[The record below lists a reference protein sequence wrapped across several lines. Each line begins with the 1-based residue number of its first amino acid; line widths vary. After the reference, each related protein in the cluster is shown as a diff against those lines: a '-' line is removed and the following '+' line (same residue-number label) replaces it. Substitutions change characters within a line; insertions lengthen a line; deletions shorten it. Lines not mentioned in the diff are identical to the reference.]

1 MTKFA
6 AFLRGINV
14 GGNKLIK
21 MDDLKKCFASVGF
34 KNVKTILASGNV
46 LFESTTADEDAL
58 AKKIADKLKTELGH
72 DVGIQIRSI
81 DEIQKLP
88 TATPSRKSKSHPKRG
103 FTSRSFPRSR
113 RAN

>member
-21 MDDLKKCFASVGF
+21 MDDLKKCFAALAF

-46 LFESTTADEDAL
+46 LFESTDDDEVAL
-58 AKKIADKLKTELGH
+58 GKKILEFSKSPIAKSAASSTLTLAAAQSKPWAFSTKNSAEASPRGT
-72 DVGIQIRSI
+72 G
-81 DEIQKLP
+81 
-88 TATPSRKSKSHPKRG
+88 TPSAK
-103 FTSRSFPRSR
+103 F
-113 RAN
+113 